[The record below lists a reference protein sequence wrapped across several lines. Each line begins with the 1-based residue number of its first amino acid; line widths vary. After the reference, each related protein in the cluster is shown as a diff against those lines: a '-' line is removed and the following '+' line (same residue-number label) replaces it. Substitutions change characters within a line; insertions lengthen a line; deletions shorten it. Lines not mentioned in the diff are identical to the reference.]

1 MTGVD
6 ALVDVFGD
14 QVRQPQE
21 AAAAPAA
28 KEPEESEVLLEGPQ
42 LASESK
48 NQEEIDALLASMD

>member
-1 MTGVD
+1 MD

-14 QVRQPQE
+14 HVRKPQE

-28 KEPEESEVLLEGPQ
+28 KQPEESDVSLEGPQ
-42 LASESK
+42 LASKAK